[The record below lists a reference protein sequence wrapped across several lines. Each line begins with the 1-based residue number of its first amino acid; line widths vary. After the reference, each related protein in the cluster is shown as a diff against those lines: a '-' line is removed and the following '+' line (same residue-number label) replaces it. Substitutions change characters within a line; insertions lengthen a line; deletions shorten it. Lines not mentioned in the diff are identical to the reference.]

1 MSTRTTFSLKRE
13 VILQDGKHTLRQ
25 KGESAPEG
33 RQWARRGRAGPEEL
47 GRPGRLRSPHT
58 ARVGGQGR
66 CQHRV
71 GMVSGTAI
79 AYVHL
84 SHFSSPPVDKVHL
97 GFLSFTARL
106 VFQPGLRDPPRSV
119 PAESLLQAVHSV
131 SQVSVLDACS

>member
-1 MSTRTTFSLKRE
+1 MGPSGQGRARGAGQTR
-13 VILQDGKHTLRQ
+13 
-25 KGESAPEG
+25 APEEPAHSQG
-33 RQWARRGRAGPEEL
+33 RR
-47 GRPGRLRSPHT
+47 T
-58 ARVGGQGR
+58 GR

-106 VFQPGLRDPPRSV
+106 VFQPSLRDPPRGVS
-119 PAESLLQAVHSV
+119 AESSLQAVHSV
-131 SQVSVLDACS
+131 SQVSVLEACS